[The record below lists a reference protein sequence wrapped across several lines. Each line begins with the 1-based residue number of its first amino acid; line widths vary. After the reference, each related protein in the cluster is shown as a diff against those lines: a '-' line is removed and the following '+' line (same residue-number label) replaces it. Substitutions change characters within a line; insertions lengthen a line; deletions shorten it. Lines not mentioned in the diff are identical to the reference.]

1 MDKRDDHF
9 LSEFIERNDRFLEEH
24 WNEAARH
31 LSRRLDQFRSESR
44 IFGEIKKLILNLVSL
59 VQSTGSAEQA
69 VDTELKP
76 IVSQLRALQTENQL
90 SHSEMVLFLFFAR
103 DMLKDMIKDLVAQNP
118 QNQGVDPPYLEGLN
132 QVSLLLNRLGLVFFE
147 NAMRLKDEEPSNQDV
162 LAIEYALLYER
173 TRQMAITDRLTGLY
187 NFGYFLDRLKE
198 ERIRAD
204 RYHRLL
210 SLIIFDIDH
219 FKKYNDTNGHPAG
232 NEVLKM
238 IASILKSEARE
249 VDIVARYGGE
259 EMVIILPEA
268 SRRSAHDLAER
279 IRQKIE
285 QTVFTRMD
293 TQPMK
298 RITVS
303 AGVATFPVDASNE
316 DDLIKKADKSLYTA
330 KSKGRNSV
338 VAFEPMI
345 KIPIQYKPS
354 REVSKVALV
363 GSFNNWDKES
373 DYMHRQADGSYQF
386 IISLNPGVYHYKFV
400 LNGVEWIPD
409 PGNPIREEDSLGGE
423 NSVLRVSAE
432 SNYFPSGS

>member
-1 MDKRDDHF
+1 MEQRDDDF
-9 LSEFIERNDRFLEEH
+9 LNQFFLKNDGLLRERWRSSLH
-24 WNEAARH
+24 Q
-31 LSRRLDQFRSESR
+31 LSQRLGQFSPDSR
-44 IFGEIKKLILNLVSL
+44 VFGEVRKLILNLVAL

-69 VDTELKP
+69 VDLELKP
-76 IVSQLRALQTENQL
+76 IVSQLRALQTENDL
-90 SHSEMVLFLFFAR
+90 SHAEMVLFLFFAR
-103 DMLKDMIKDLVAQNP
+103 DFLKDVLKDWMGSAP
-118 QNQGVDPPYLEGLN
+118 QGAKTDPPFLEGLN
-132 QVSLLLNRLGLVFFE
+132 QVSKLLNRLGLVFFE
-147 NAMRLKDEEPSNQDV
+147 NSMRLKDEELSDQDV

-210 SLIIFDIDH
+210 SLILLDIDH

-232 NEVLKM
+232 NEVLKR
-238 IASILKSEARE
+238 IAAILKEEARE

-259 EMVIILPEA
+259 EMVIILPET
-268 SRRSAHDLAER
+268 SRRSAHELAER
-279 IRQKIE
+279 IRARIE
-285 QTVFTRMD
+285 QSLFPRME
-293 TQPMK
+293 TQPLR

-303 AGVATFPVDASNE
+303 AGVATFPVDAATE
-316 DDLIKKADKSLYTA
+316 DDLIKKADKSLYQA
-330 KSKGRNSV
+330 KSKGRNQV

-345 KIPIQYKPS
+345 KIPIHYKPS

-363 GSFNNWDKES
+363 GSFNNWDKEA
-373 DYMHRQADGSYQF
+373 DYMQRQADGSYQF

-409 PGNPIREEDSLGGE
+409 PANPIREEDSLGGE
-423 NSVLRVSAE
+423 NSVLRVSGEAT
-432 SNYFPSGS
+432 YYPAGA